1 MLRCDLHDYL
11 EIMCL
16 YQYQV
21 ELTMLDNSVING
33 QFFDTGFTEI
43 NGNKKEVIKGA
54 INDDNSQVIVEIEQ
68 IKSVK
73 VLTPNPVFSDI
84 DFTCS

>member
-43 NGNKKEVIKGA
+43 SGKKKEIIKGA
-54 INDDNSQVIVEIEQ
+54 INDNGSPLFVEVAQ

-84 DFTCS
+84 DFTNA